1 MKSTFFPPG
10 RLAMKTLF
18 QMGMPGSFNFWA
30 QPMPRPMLM
39 RRPFLGQA
47 IPTGDLDEATKNDV
61 YARLKDAVTK
71 GMEIDNWIHT
81 IGEDGQRAAFGSSFD
96 TWRGYINSAAD
107 QAETVYPIY
116 QRLWSDNQE
125 DWWIASEDSPK
136 ITFFI
141 DTVNNAWQMY
151 QKGKAALAAP
161 PATVTKTPTPTGV
174 PVAPSSKPATLTPVG
189 SAAATKPIMPQ
200 PGVSTNDIL
209 IGGGLAVGVGVVL
222 YAL

>member
-1 MKSTFFPPG
+1 
-10 RLAMKTLF
+10 MKTLF
-18 QMGMPGSFNFWA
+18 QMGMPGTFNFWA
-30 QPMPRPMLM
+30 QQPMPMPM

-47 IPTGDLDEATKNDV
+47 VPTGDLDEATKNDV

-116 QRLWSDNQE
+116 QRLGSTNQE
-125 DWWIASEDSPK
+125 DWWIQDADAPK

-151 QKGKAALAAP
+151 QKGKAALVAP
-161 PATVTKTPTPTGV
+161 PATVSKVPTGV
-174 PVAPSSKPATLTPVG
+174 PVAPSSRPATATPAG
-189 SAAATKPIMPQ
+189 SAAATKAIIPQ
-200 PGVSTNDIL
+200 QGLQTNDLL
-209 IGGGLAVGVGVVL
+209 IGGGLAVGLGVVL
-222 YAL
+222 YALM